1 MAGINK
7 INLMDSFQ
15 LLTDYFAP
23 KIIGEVNDVF
33 VKIARIKGEDIPW
46 HNHKDEDELFYIVEG
61 SLLFEIE
68 GQESFTMNEG
78 DIFIVGRGIKH
89 RVSSSEECKI
99 MLIENKST
107 AHTGE
112 VITEITRGIDE
123 QLNNV

>member
-78 DIFIVGRGIKH
+78 DIFIVGRGINH
-89 RVSSSEECKI
+89 RVSSSEECRI